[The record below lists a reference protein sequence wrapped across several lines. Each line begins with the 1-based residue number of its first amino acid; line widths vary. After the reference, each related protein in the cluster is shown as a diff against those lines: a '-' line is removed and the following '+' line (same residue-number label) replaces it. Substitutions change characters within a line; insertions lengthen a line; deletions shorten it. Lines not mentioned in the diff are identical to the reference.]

1 MDHTKSLEL
10 DCNIFRTTQIETAML
25 KVYTDGEI

>member
-10 DCNIFRTTQIETAML
+10 DNILRTTQIETAML